1 MSISSSDSGKIGVI
15 AATLMVASNIMG
27 SGVFMLP
34 ANLAAAGGIA
44 IFGWV
49 ITIIGA
55 VALALTYAKMSSLDS
70 SAGGQYAYA
79 KRAFGPWA
87 GYQVNTVY
95 WLACWVGN
103 IAMVVVGIGYLS
115 YFFPILKEP
124 IPLTIASIALL
135 WLFVGINMVG
145 PRFMT
150 KVQGVTAVIALV
162 PIIGVAIGG
171 WFWFKGSVYM
181 DAWNVSGKSDFSAI
195 QSVLNVTLWSFIG
208 VETASV
214 AAAVVKNP
222 KKNVPIATVGG
233 VLIAA
238 VSYVLSCTAIMGIIP
253 NEALQK
259 SAAPFADAVKIALGN
274 DAGAIITLAAAIGC
288 LGSLGGWVLAAGQ
301 TAKAAADDKLFHPIF
316 GKVNSKGVPIAGL
329 LIVGIL
335 MTAFALTSIS
345 PSAADEFGTV
355 SSVTVLFTIIPYL
368 YTCAALLLL
377 GHGHLANQRALY
389 TVFMSAAFIFC
400 LWAIVGSEPIQVVWC
415 FVVAMA
421 ILWLYS
427 TNYNRNHPNAY
438 PLDTPLDKNN

>member
-1 MSISSSDSGKIGVI
+1 MSDSASESGKIGVV

-49 ITIIGA
+49 VTIIGA
-55 VALALTYAKMSSLDS
+55 ISLALTYAKMSSLDS

-79 KRAFGPWA
+79 RRAFGPWA
-87 GYQVNTVY
+87 GYQVNMVY

-103 IAMVVVGIGYLS
+103 IAMVVVGVGYLS
-115 YFFPILKEP
+115 YFFPVLNKP
-124 IPLTIASIALL
+124 IPLTIASIAIL

-150 KVQGVTAVIALV
+150 KIQGVTAIIALV
-162 PIIGVAIGG
+162 PIVGVAIGG
-171 WFWFKGSVYM
+171 WFWFKADVYM
-181 DAWNVSGKSDFSAI
+181 DAWNVSGQSDFGAI

-214 AAAVVKNP
+214 SAAVVKNP

-238 VSYVLSCTAIMGIIP
+238 ISYVLSCTAIMGIIP

-259 SAAPFADAVKIALGN
+259 SASPFADAVKVALGN
-274 DAGAIITLAAAIGC
+274 DAGGIISLIAAIGC
-288 LGSLGGWVLAAGQ
+288 LGSLGGWVLAAGM

-316 GKVNSKGVPIAGL
+316 GKVNHKGVPIAGL
-329 LIVGIL
+329 TIVGIL
-335 MTAFALTSIS
+335 MTLFALTSIS
-345 PSAADEFGTV
+345 PNAAKEFGTV
-355 SSVTVLFTIIPYL
+355 SSVTVLLTIIPYL

-377 GHGHLANQRALY
+377 GHGHLGNQRWQY
-389 TVFMSAAFIFC
+389 TIYMTLAFIFC
-400 LWAIVGSEPIQVVWC
+400 LWAIIGSNANQVMWC
-415 FVVAMA
+415 FVVTMG
-421 ILWLYS
+421 IMWFYS
-427 TNYNRNHPNAY
+427 TNYNRNHPNPY
-438 PLDTPLDKNN
+438 PLNPPGAKD